1 MDTIETDDGFTIR
14 TEEQL
19 GEIYGEISAGAVGKQ
34 TDYVT
39 APGRDF
45 IAAAPFLILATASKD
60 GIDCSPK
67 GDAPGFVQLLDDRTL
82 LIPDR
87 PGNNRIDG
95 MKNIIAN
102 PKVGVIFM
110 IPGANDTYRVNGSA
124 RISVDPDLLARF
136 EVRGKPPRAV
146 MVVAVEEA
154 FNHCPKAFVRA
165 KMWQSGTDGK
175 PEGVPTLGR
184 FAAFKNGVDGDD
196 AYVEKYDADYATK
209 MPGQLY

>member
-1 MDTIETDDGFTIR
+1 MDTIDTDGFTIR
-14 TEEQL
+14 TLDQL
-19 GEIYGEISAGAVGKQ
+19 DRIYGDVVAGAVGKQ

-39 APGRDF
+39 RPGRAF
-45 IAAAPFLILATASKD
+45 IAASPFLILATAGKT

-67 GDAPGFVQLLDDRTL
+67 GDAPGFVQVADDKTL

-102 PKVGVIFM
+102 PKIGIIFM
-110 IPGANDTYRVNGSA
+110 VPGANDTYRVNGSA
-124 RISVDPDLLARF
+124 HISIDPALLARF
-136 EVRGKPPRAV
+136 QVRAKPPRAV

-165 KMWQSGTDGK
+165 KLWQSGADGR
-175 PEGVPTLGR
+175 PENAPTLGR
-184 FAAFKNGVDGDD
+184 FAAYRDGADGDD
-196 AYVEKYDADYATK
+196 AYVSKYDADYAK
-209 MPGQLY
+209 RMPKQLY